1 MPQGKKQNHL
11 TNPKLNRKM
20 KENIRMLSCLFMISV
35 GAYAQKEQ
43 IKEAQSLYDKGKSQE
58 SLAALK
64 KAEYLILNASDE
76 DKSDY
81 YYLKG
86 NAHKDLATKDVDA
99 ANNFTLASQAYQDVF
114 LYENESG
121 KYKWTVKANMALKD
135 MKGSLVN
142 GAMADF
148 KAGRFKESA
157 EKSYKVYLFD
167 KKDTLNLY
175 NAASSAINGKDYN
188 AAVMYF
194 ETLKKINYSGK
205 GVMYLATNKKTK
217 EEDNFISPKA
227 RESAIQQGLYDKPR
241 TESIPSKKIE
251 VISNLAYSYLE
262 KKDYP
267 KAETA
272 YNSVLELNPNN
283 IDAYINLA
291 YLKLQ
296 IKKDLA
302 DEISTLGTSPS
313 EMKKYDKLN
322 AQKDDVARS
331 AIPYLKKVL
340 TLEPKNE
347 DATKTLLGV
356 YRSLDMTNEYNA
368 LKATR

>member
-1 MPQGKKQNHL
+1 
-11 TNPKLNRKM
+11 M

-35 GAYAQKEQ
+35 GAFAQKEQ

-58 SLAALK
+58 SLAILK

-81 YYLKG
+81 YFLKG
-86 NAHKDLATKDVDA
+86 NVYKDLATKDIDA
-99 ANNFTLASQAYQDVF
+99 VNNFTLASQAYQDVF

-121 KYKWTVKANMALKD
+121 KYKSTVKANMALKD

-175 NAASSAINGKDYN
+175 NAASSSINAKDYN
-188 AAVMYF
+188 SAVMYY

-205 GVMYLATNKKTK
+205 GVLYFATNKKTK

-227 RESAIQQGLYDKPR
+227 RESAIQQGLYEKPR
-241 TESIPSKKIE
+241 TETVPSKRIE
-251 VISNLAYSYLE
+251 VVSNLAYAYLE

-267 KAETA
+267 KAEAT
-272 YNSVLELNPNN
+272 YNSVLEINPNYT
-283 IDAYINLA
+283 DAYINLA

-322 AQKDDVARS
+322 AQKDDVTRS

-340 TLEPKNE
+340 ALEPKNE

-368 LKATR
+368 LKAGR